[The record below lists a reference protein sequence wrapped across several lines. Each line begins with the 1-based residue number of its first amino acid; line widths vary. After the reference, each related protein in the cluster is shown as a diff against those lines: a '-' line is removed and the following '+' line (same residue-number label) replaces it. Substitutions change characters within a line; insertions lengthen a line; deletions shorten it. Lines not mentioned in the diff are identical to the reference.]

1 MMPDKASFDH
11 ILKTYTGGHGKYQ
24 FINQLL
30 VHHVLSFASL
40 HLNFYQFTA
49 YAPPQRCL
57 LPNCEPS
64 NETKV
69 KIILKNC
76 NSSYQSDIIHL
87 RCPLQFQQ
95 KISFF
100 KAE

>member
-1 MMPDKASFDH
+1 MQDKASFDH
-11 ILKTYTGGHGKYQ
+11 ILENYTGGHGKYQ
-24 FINQLL
+24 IIITMLMTLL
-30 VHHVLSFASL
+30 RLTNL
-40 HLNFYQFTA
+40 HINFYQFTA

-57 LPNCEPS
+57 VPNCEPS